1 MITVNQNQEKTYVRA
16 FIGRKMEAPA
26 IFKKDGLYYFMGSGC
41 TGWNPNAARSAVA
54 PSIWGPWTELGNPCV
69 DEGFEL
75 TYHSQSTFILP
86 VNGKKD
92 AFIYIGD
99 RWKPENAIDGRYVWL
114 PISFYDNKF
123 IIHWHDKWDLSIFE

>member
-1 MITVNQNQEKTYVRA
+1 
-16 FIGRKMEAPA
+16 
-26 IFKKDGLYYFMGSGC
+26 MGSGC

>member
-1 MITVNQNQEKTYVRA
+1 
-16 FIGRKMEAPA
+16 
-26 IFKKDGLYYFMGSGC
+26 MGSGC

-114 PISFYDNKF
+114 PISFMIINSLF
-123 IIHWHDKWDLSIFE
+123 IGMINGIYLFLNSSFNL